1 LGKAV
6 LNQSTYTTNMEN
18 NFIDNVIDTHSSSIW
33 VFGYGSL
40 TWKPDF
46 TFKSK
51 EIGYI
56 KGYQRRFWQGNITH
70 RGTINKVQTKFIL
83 SNTVKFMHTCIRI
96 YYAYYIR
103 PVYLFIYFCISNSHL
118 LYINISVSIYFNHL
132 YFYFSAWS
140 CCYFSKV

>member
-1 LGKAV
+1 
-6 LNQSTYTTNMEN
+6 MEN

-83 SNTVKFMHTCIRI
+83 SNTV
-96 YYAYYIR
+96 
-103 PVYLFIYFCISNSHL
+103 
-118 LYINISVSIYFNHL
+118 
-132 YFYFSAWS
+132 
-140 CCYFSKV
+140 

>member
-1 LGKAV
+1 
-6 LNQSTYTTNMEN
+6 MEN
-18 NFIDNVIDTHSSSIW
+18 NFIDNVINTHSSSIW

-56 KGYQRRFWQGNITH
+56 KGYQRRFWQGNVTH

-96 YYAYYIR
+96 YYAYSSHNIR
-103 PVYLFIYFCISNSHL
+103 PVYLFIYFYISNSHL
-118 LYINISVSIYFNHL
+118 L
-132 YFYFSAWS
+132 
-140 CCYFSKV
+140 

>member
-1 LGKAV
+1 
-6 LNQSTYTTNMEN
+6 MEN
-18 NFIDNVIDTHSSSIW
+18 NFIDNVIDTHSSSMW

-70 RGTINKVQTKFIL
+70 RGTINKVKTTLIL
-83 SNTVKFMHTCIRI
+83 GNTVKFMHTCISI
-96 YYAYYIR
+96 YYAYLSHNIR
-103 PVYLFIYFCISNSHL
+103 PVYLFS
-118 LYINISVSIYFNHL
+118 YI
-132 YFYFSAWS
+132 
-140 CCYFSKV
+140 